1 MAHPPLQGKAVRDSF
16 PMDWNSKMRIAGQLR
31 DEAGPS
37 QTTYFSFLKS
47 GDLHDYTCTERLL
60 GGQRG
65 VMLKKPIGFC
75 GRIHV
80 CWEMHAHTWKDPEIY
95 QIWIVNQ
102 ANQKNWPKD
111 NQKKCPIK
119 VIQIATRVRL
129 RDSPSESACVSI
141 HTYCT
146 LFPLNKHLLHYFPSL
161 WKLFSAK
168 LKGQGPCPWPLVL
181 WLGSGSFTTATW
193 P

>member
-1 MAHPPLQGKAVRDSF
+1 MAYPPLQGKAFRDSF
-16 PMDWNSKMRIAGQLR
+16 TMDWNSKMRTAGQLR

-102 ANQKNWPKD
+102 ANQKKLAKGQPEEMPHKSNSNCHKG
-111 NQKKCPIK
+111 
-119 VIQIATRVRL
+119 ATQGL
-129 RDSPSESACVSI
+129 
-141 HTYCT
+141 
-146 LFPLNKHLLHYFPSL
+146 SL
-161 WKLFSAK
+161 WVCLCVYPYVLYSFS
-168 LKGQGPCPWPLVL
+168 
-181 WLGSGSFTTATW
+181 S
-193 P
+193 